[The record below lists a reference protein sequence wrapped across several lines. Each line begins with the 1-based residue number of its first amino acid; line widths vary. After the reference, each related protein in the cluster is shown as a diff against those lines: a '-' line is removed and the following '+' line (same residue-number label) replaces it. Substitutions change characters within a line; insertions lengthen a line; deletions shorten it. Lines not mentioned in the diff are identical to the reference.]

1 MYRIALDSGN
11 LNYKLVE
18 DVTMYYG
25 ELVKLR
31 ALEMEDLDIILKYFN
46 TLELRQYLATAWPMS
61 KNAER
66 QWLERV
72 TLSNP
77 WKHGEIVL
85 AIEDK
90 KTNEFLGTIGVFDVS
105 KQHQRAEFGIAIH
118 NPDNLSKG
126 YGTDATRVMLWVA
139 FHVFGLNTVFLQT
152 LDSNKR
158 AQLAYEKAGFKY
170 AGTFRQG
177 AYVLGKFHDFVIM
190 DITKDEF
197 LEMYPPGTEVGKL

>member
-1 MYRIALDSGN
+1 
-11 LNYKLVE
+11 
-18 DVTMYYG
+18 MYYG

-31 ALEMEDLDIILKYFN
+31 ALEMDDLDIILKYFN
-46 TLELRQYLATAWPMS
+46 TLELRQYLTTAWPMS
-61 KNAER
+61 RNAER

-77 WKHGEIVL
+77 WNQGEIVL

-90 KTNEFLGTIGVFDVS
+90 ETNAFLGTIGVFDVS

-118 NPDNLSKG
+118 NPDNLGKG
-126 YGTDATRVMLWVA
+126 YGTDATKVMLWVA
-139 FHVFGLNTVFLQT
+139 FHVFGLNTVFLHT

-158 AQLAYEKAGFKY
+158 AQRAYEKAGFKY
-170 AGTFRQG
+170 VGTFRQ
-177 AYVLGKFHDFVIM
+177 AAFILGKFHDFVVM

-197 LEMYPPGTEVGKL
+197 LEMYPPGTEVGKP

>member
-1 MYRIALDSGN
+1 
-11 LNYKLVE
+11 
-18 DVTMYYG
+18 MYYG

-31 ALEMEDLDIILKYFN
+31 ALEMDDLDIILKYFN
-46 TLELRQYLATAWPMS
+46 TLELRQYLNTAWPMS
-61 KNAER
+61 RNAER

-118 NPDNLSKG
+118 NPENLGKG
-126 YGTDATRVMLWVA
+126 YGTDATKVMLWVA
-139 FHVFGLNTVFLQT
+139 FHVFGLNTVFLHT

-158 AQLAYEKAGFKY
+158 AQRTYEKAGFKY
-170 AGTFRQG
+170 VGTFRQA
-177 AYVLGKFHDFVIM
+177 AYILGKFHDFVVM
-190 DITKDEF
+190 DITRNEF
-197 LEMYPPGTEVGKL
+197 LEMYPPGTEVGKP